1 MIKTYVGFFLVVI
14 IDKYSK
20 NTSQIIFIEL
30 DMFFLNYIIIYYIL
44 LNIYTLLAWDHY
56 NYIIKRF
63 MYLAKLIS

>member
-44 LNIYTLLAWDHY
+44 LNIYTLLA
-56 NYIIKRF
+56 
-63 MYLAKLIS
+63 